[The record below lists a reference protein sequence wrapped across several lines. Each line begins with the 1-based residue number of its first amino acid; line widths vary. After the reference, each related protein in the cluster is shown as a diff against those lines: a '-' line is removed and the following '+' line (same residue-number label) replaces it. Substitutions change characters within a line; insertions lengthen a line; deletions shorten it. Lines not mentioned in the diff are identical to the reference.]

1 MASDGS
7 VDLKESFLR
16 LQPLCSR
23 LATAASGIAE
33 PTQIAAAIEDLS
45 RVVPTLPPFG
55 LHRCLDYLF
64 MPLLGLLRNSE
75 DAKLA
80 STQLEG
86 ILGVIEAALE
96 RCGPVM
102 EMQGEITF
110 MSPRFLQLFH
120 TLVEILSPPSPPAP
134 AASPRSSSS
143 TSASP
148 CAVVLHSTN
157 AARPHEDL
165 KLRAVRCLCALLRTR
180 SPVTATSGTFHLPAS
195 TPRVWPLALTVLIVH
210 VMSCVGVAGQ
220 PPFIA
225 SKSSLALSAYGIS
238 LLMDEATT
246 AVNRDLRGTPPTPLA
261 ICV

>member
-23 LATAASGIAE
+23 LAASGIAE

-45 RVVPTLPPFG
+45 HVVPTLPPLG

-64 MPLLGLLRNSE
+64 MPLLGLLRNSD

-180 SPVTATSGTFHLPAS
+180 SPVAATSGTFHLLAS
-195 TPRVWPLALTVLIVH
+195 TPRVWPLALTMLIVH
-210 VMSCVGVAGQ
+210 VMSCWGCR
-220 PPFIA
+220 P
-225 SKSSLALSAYGIS
+225 
-238 LLMDEATT
+238 T
-246 AVNRDLRGTPPTPLA
+246 AVHRVQVLARPLGLWDLSVDGRSHNGSASRPTRYTTHSPLP

>member
-1 MASDGS
+1 
-7 VDLKESFLR
+7 
-16 LQPLCSR
+16 
-23 LATAASGIAE
+23 
-33 PTQIAAAIEDLS
+33 
-45 RVVPTLPPFG
+45 
-55 LHRCLDYLF
+55 
-64 MPLLGLLRNSE
+64 
-75 DAKLA
+75 
-80 STQLEG
+80 
-86 ILGVIEAALE
+86 
-96 RCGPVM
+96 
-102 EMQGEITF
+102 

-134 AASPRSSSS
+134 AASPRSSS
-143 TSASP
+143 TFASP

-180 SPVTATSGTFHLPAS
+180 SPVAATSGTFHLPA
-195 TPRVWPLALTVLIVH
+195 PRVWPLALTVLIVH

-246 AVNRDLRGTPPTPLA
+246 AVNRDLRGTSPTTLPLA
-261 ICV
+261 RLCQGWLTDAAARSGFSRGVIVPVRTTRIIQVRLGFAKRSTFFCHSALS